1 MLPLSP
7 LLSLSL
13 SPSEFFFIAIGWMD
27 SVTPVCPTLG
37 PVKTHPLSRSHGEE
51 TEAAGGNS
59 GGDEERETDTN
70 TQTQHNTNTTQTQ
83 DKPGNQTRQNKHVET
98 KQKKRNRN

>member
-70 TQTQHNTNTTQTQ
+70 TQTQHNTNTTQTRE
-83 DKPGNQTRQNKHVET
+83 PNKT
-98 KQKKRNRN
+98 KQTCGNKTEKKKQKLKC